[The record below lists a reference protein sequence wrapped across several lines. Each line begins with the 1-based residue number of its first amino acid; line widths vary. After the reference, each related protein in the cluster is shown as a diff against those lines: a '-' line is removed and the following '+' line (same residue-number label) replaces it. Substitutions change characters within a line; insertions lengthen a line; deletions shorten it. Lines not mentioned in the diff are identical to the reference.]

1 MRTTKSSIE
10 FNVVEM
16 SKDDVQVAIIVA
28 AEKDLSGGAPSID
41 RTFSPIVTTDAY
53 GGVKVFFKSI
63 DYRAWKPA
71 EPSRAIQPRGGSDG
85 SSMKSNAGWL
95 VMKQESKMIHVIS
108 GRWIFI
114 DDEQV
119 FRVHLVDNGKPR
131 TVLAASPF
139 SHDINRAVKVA

>member
-1 MRTTKSSIE
+1 
-10 FNVVEM
+10 
-16 SKDDVQVAIIVA
+16 
-28 AEKDLSGGAPSID
+28 
-41 RTFSPIVTTDAY
+41 
-53 GGVKVFFKSI
+53 
-63 DYRAWKPA
+63 
-71 EPSRAIQPRGGSDG
+71 
-85 SSMKSNAGWL
+85 
-95 VMKQESKMIHVIS
+95 MKQESKMIHVIS